1 MLRRVCRI
9 DGVWPAYRRRDD
21 AAAPLARIVKLGRR
35 NHTRSEDDRVV
46 RERRIRDHEGTA
58 RVLQG
63 LQQAVVVLV
72 DHARVRAARQIRVR
86 RFTLASSFAPLEP
99 RRGLGLAQ
107 LSTNKL
113 PQSFILG
120 LVRGQGLL

>member
-35 NHTRSEDDRVV
+35 NHTRSEDDRIV
-46 RERRIRDHEGTA
+46 RERGIRDHEGTA

-63 LQQAVVVLV
+63 LEQPVVVLV
-72 DHARVRAARQIRVR
+72 DHARVRA
-86 RFTLASSFAPLEP
+86 SS
-99 RRGLGLAQ
+99 
-107 LSTNKL
+107 
-113 PQSFILG
+113 
-120 LVRGQGLL
+120 